1 MDVTVRVM
9 SCGVE
14 IDRITRP
21 LRTEGNHPAVTY
33 RKSLWPVENGC
44 IYIGTT
50 DFEEVFD
57 RDLHAEGWATLV
69 HCLLPAT
76 LPTQKDACSNLLQQC
91 FGGRLPS
98 GVLNALCS
106 LTSLGLE
113 QEARDLLVD
122 FLQEMRDSSNL
133 NWLLR
138 KQLRESDKP
147 LFVLRA
153 DHAEN
158 ADTVKKDMEM
168 DFLLENEDENDWGW
182 ESEDEMLA
190 PRIEDKHLREAANRT
205 QQAIGNYRPTEDGQC
220 APDLGESYED
230 FVWGD
235 NRLIV
240 DHPNGA
246 SHGENTLMKRT
257 ALLGET
263 ALDVLRYFADN
274 PGDRSVHAELVLG
287 YAASDVNKLLSGSL
301 KHYLKR
307 NSSGGWDCYP
317 WVANLLS
324 ALDETS

>member
-1 MDVTVRVM
+1 MEVTVRVM

-21 LRTEGNHPAVTY
+21 LRTEGDRPAVTY
-33 RKSLWPVENGC
+33 RKSLWPIENGC

-50 DFEEVFD
+50 DAEALD
-57 RDLHAEGWATLV
+57 RDFHAKGLATLV
-69 HCLLPAT
+69 HSLLPAS
-76 LPTQKDACSNLLQQC
+76 LPTQKDACSALLQRC
-91 FGGRLPS
+91 FCGRLPS

-106 LTSLGLE
+106 LTFLGLE

-122 FLQEMRDSSNL
+122 FLEEMKNSSNL

-138 KQLRESDKP
+138 TQPPESDQ
-147 LFVLRA
+147 VLLASQA
-153 DHAEN
+153 DN
-158 ADTVKKDMEM
+158 AINTDTVKQDMGM
-168 DFLLENEDENDWGW
+168 DFVLEIEDENDWDW
-182 ESEDEMLA
+182 KSEDEMLA
-190 PRIEDKHLREAANRT
+190 PRIEDKHLREAANHT

-220 APDLGESYED
+220 VPDLGESYED
-230 FVWGD
+230 LVWGD

-240 DHPNGA
+240 DNPKGA
-246 SHGENTLMKRT
+246 SHGENTLMERT

-287 YAASDVNKLLSGSL
+287 YPASDINKLLSGSL

-307 NSSGGWDCYP
+307 STSGGWDCYP

-324 ALDETS
+324 ALDENS